1 MSMPHQD
8 QSLTIKMAA
17 PFCILLIVILLTQVV
32 GVYVSNNFL
41 ASGGVKGY
49 WIISRL
55 IFPFVLVLLL
65 AIPLKQLYFSKPTIN
80 RENLLLMAAFLG
92 LLLCLFVYLQFFAAD
107 YLSYYRHGSSL
118 EGLREAGKFQ
128 RFLIFT
134 VSTIIGW
141 EVLHRGF
148 LLGGGQYCLTQHYKI
163 NPTAAAVIITVI
175 VCIFEVLFHIKK
187 PIYEAIGMIF
197 ASPLLSYL
205 TIKTRSL
212 WPALTF
218 HLLIELAFGFSAF
231 YYSVY

>member
-1 MSMPHQD
+1 MSHQD
-8 QSLTIKMAA
+8 QILSAKMAA
-17 PFCILLIVILLTQVV
+17 PFCILLIVILLLQVI

-41 ASGGVKGY
+41 ASGGFKGY
-49 WIISRL
+49 WVLSRL
-55 IFPFVLVLLL
+55 VFPFVLVFLL

-80 RENLLLMAAFLG
+80 RENLLLMAVFFG
-92 LLLCLFVYLQFFAAD
+92 LLLCLFIYLQFFAAD
-107 YLSYYRHGSSL
+107 YFSHYRHGRSL
-118 EGLREAGKFQ
+118 EDLREAGKFQ

-134 VSTIIGW
+134 ASTIIGW

-148 LLGGGQYCLTQHYKI
+148 LLGGGQYCLTKHYKL
-163 NPTAAAVIITVI
+163 NPMAAAIIMIII

-187 PIYEAIGMIF
+187 PIYEAIGMII

-218 HLLIELAFGFSAF
+218 HLLIELAFGFSVF
-231 YYSVY
+231 YYSVN